1 MTDAPRLKEPTL
13 DDIYRAKTVIEGH
26 VLRTPLRHYPVLSE
40 LLDADVWVKHE
51 NFQLLG
57 AFKVRGGINLVSQT
71 TEDERNQGFITAS
84 SGNHGQ
90 SVAYAARAFGAA
102 CTVVLPEGANPAKAE
117 AISALGA
124 EVIFHGDVFERSRE
138 RAEELAEKDGMRF
151 VHAANEPALVA
162 GVGTYAVEVHED
174 LADIDFVIV
183 PVGAGSGAS
192 GSCIVADAVSPSTRV
207 IGVQAANAPAAFH
220 AWQTGRIETYPMS
233 TIAEGLATESAYTFP
248 IGILRKRLKEFVLV
262 DDSEISSAIE
272 RYVHATRTLV
282 EHAGAAPLAAA
293 INMRDRLHRKR
304 VVLVASGGN
313 ITTDQLKAV
322 LA

>member
-1 MTDAPRLKEPTL
+1 MPDAPGLKEPTL
-13 DDIYRAKTVIEGH
+13 DDILQARTAIENH

-71 TEDERNQGFITAS
+71 TLDERDRGFVTAS

-102 CTVVLPEGANPAKAE
+102 CTVVLPEGANPAKAA

-138 RAEELAEKDGMRF
+138 RAEEISRETGMRC

-162 GVGTYAVEVHED
+162 GVATYSLEIHED
-174 LADIDFVIV
+174 LSDIDFIIV
-183 PVGAGSGAS
+183 PVGAGTGAS
-192 GSCIVADAVSPSTRV
+192 GACIVTDTMSPSTRV
-207 IGVQAANAPAAFH
+207 IGAQAALAPAAFY
-220 AWQTGRIETYPMS
+220 AWQTGRFETYPMT
-233 TIAEGLATESAYTFP
+233 TIAEGLATESAYGFP
-248 IGILRKRLKEFVLV
+248 IGILRNRLQEFVLV
-262 DDSEISSAIE
+262 GDSEIMQAIE
-272 RYVHATRTLV
+272 RYVEGTRTLV

-293 INMRDRLHRKR
+293 INMKERLQGKR
-304 VVLVASGGN
+304 VVLIASVGN
-313 ITTDQLKAV
+313 ITTDQLNAA

>member
-1 MTDAPRLKEPTL
+1 MPDAPGLTEPTL
-13 DDIYRAKTVIEGH
+13 DDILQARTAIEDH
-26 VLRTPLRHYPVLSE
+26 VLRTPIRHYPVLSE

-71 TEDERNQGFITAS
+71 TLDERERGFVTAS

-102 CTVVLPEGANPAKAE
+102 CTVVLPEGANPAKAA

-138 RAEELAEKDGMRF
+138 RAEEISRQNGMRS

-162 GVGTYAVEVHED
+162 GVATYTLEIHED
-174 LADIDFVIV
+174 LTDIDFLIV
-183 PVGAGSGAS
+183 PIGAGSGAS
-192 GSCIVADAVSPSTRV
+192 GACIVTDTMSPSTLV
-207 IGVQAANAPAAFH
+207 IGTQSASAPAAFH
-220 AWQTGRIETYPMS
+220 AWKTGRFEIYPMS
-233 TIAEGLATESAYTFP
+233 TIAEGLATESAYGFP
-248 IGILRKRLKEFVLV
+248 IGILRNRLQEFVLV
-262 DDSEISSAIE
+262 DDSDITQAIK
-272 RYVHATRTLV
+272 RYLEGTRTLV

-293 INMRDRLHRKR
+293 INMKDRLKGKR

-313 ITTDQLKAV
+313 ITTDQLRAV

>member
-1 MTDAPRLKEPTL
+1 MPDAPGLKEPTL
-13 DDIYRAKTVIEGH
+13 DDILQARTAIEDH

-57 AFKVRGGINLVSQT
+57 AFKVRGGINLVSRT
-71 TEDERNQGFITAS
+71 TLDERDRGFVTAS

-90 SVAYAARAFGAA
+90 SVAYAARVFGAA
-102 CTVVLPEGANPAKAE
+102 CTVVWPEGANPAKAA

-138 RAEELAEKDGMRF
+138 RAEEISRETGMRC

-162 GVGTYAVEVHED
+162 GVATYSLEIHED
-174 LADIDFVIV
+174 LPDIDFIIV

-192 GSCIVADAVSPSTRV
+192 GACIVTDTMSPSTRV
-207 IGVQAANAPAAFH
+207 IGTQAALAPAAFY
-220 AWQTGRIETYPMS
+220 AWQTGRFKTYPM
-233 TIAEGLATESAYTFP
+233 TTTAEGLATESAYGFP
-248 IGILRKRLKEFVLV
+248 IGILRNRLQEFVLV
-262 DDSEISSAIE
+262 GDSEIIQAIK
-272 RYVHATRTLV
+272 RYVEGTRTLV

-293 INMRDRLHRKR
+293 INMKERLQGKR
-304 VVLVASGGN
+304 VVLIASGGN
-313 ITTDQLKAV
+313 ITTDQLNAA